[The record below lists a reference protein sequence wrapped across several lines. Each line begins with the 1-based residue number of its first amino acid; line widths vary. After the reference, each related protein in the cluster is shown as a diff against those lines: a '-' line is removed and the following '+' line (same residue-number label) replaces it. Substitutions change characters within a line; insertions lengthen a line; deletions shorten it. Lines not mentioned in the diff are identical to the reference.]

1 MFNKLKNY
9 LSDVR
14 AEMRKVQWP
23 TRSEWINHT
32 IMVVIVTVFVALV
45 LSGFDLLFTGIL
57 KNLI

>member
-23 TRSEWINHT
+23 TRKEWINHT
-32 IMVVIVTVFVALV
+32 IMVIVITVFVALV

>member
-14 AEMRKVQWP
+14 AEMRKVKWP
-23 TRSEWINHT
+23 TRREWVNHT
-32 IMVVIVTVFVALV
+32 IMVIIVTVVVALV
-45 LSGFDLLFTGIL
+45 LSGFDLLFTGII